1 MGQFQCAAKLQAN
14 SCALVTHHTA
24 ALKTCLIRLAAFV
37 PAGHRDP
44 TLHNTDTLQFLQCKC
59 VYLILVGDAEAV
71 LIPVEPEL
79 GIMCR
84 VEDLQALR
92 FPAVVEQKNVNGLNL
107 AGNAEISFCAADLIV
122 HFPSGC
128 LDAAAAV
135 GGSRLNTLPER
146 EQTGYTQCDR
156 TGPEN
161 ARRIVVGLCQTDRS
175 ARKRTHKPAAADHAD
190 HQADILHN
198 QQNTRQLVPPFCL

>member
-1 MGQFQCAAKLQAN
+1 M
-14 SCALVTHHTA
+14 
-24 ALKTCLIRLAAFV
+24 
-37 PAGHRDP
+37 
-44 TLHNTDTLQFLQCKC
+44 
-59 VYLILVGDAEAV
+59 
-71 LIPVEPEL
+71 IPVEPEL

-92 FPAVVEQKNVNGLNL
+92 FPAVVEQKNVHGLNL

-156 TGPEN
+156 AGPEN
-161 ARRIVVGLCQTDRS
+161 ARRIVVGLRQTDRS
-175 ARKRTHKPAAADHAD
+175 ARKRPHKRAAADHAD
-190 HQADILHN
+190 HQADILHD
-198 QQNTRQLVPPFCL
+198 QQNARQTVPPFCL